1 MITREIILGMKHLKM
16 IFFLVSFDGQSSE
29 LKKMQCTT
37 KTNWLRTS
45 ETGKVKQGLHNKYK
59 WYFIAEAYAASVS
72 NHNLYRRISTNL
84 PFESC
89 EE

>member
-1 MITREIILGMKHLKM
+1 MITREIILGTKHLKM
-16 IFFLVSFDGQSSE
+16 IFFLVSFDGQASE

-37 KTNWLRTS
+37 KTNRLRTS
-45 ETGKVKQGLHNKYK
+45 ETRKDKQGLHNKYK
-59 WYFIAEAYAASVS
+59 CYFIAEAYAASVS
-72 NHNLYRRISTNL
+72 IHNLYPSISTTL